1 MKKILSLLIALCLI
15 CSIVQMP
22 VMAEED
28 IAIVNPESADTL
40 EALGIIEGFGG
51 DLMLDKVLTRAEFVS
66 MLVRV
71 LNIDTSNK
79 TVYFEDVNASH
90 WAVGTVAAACTMG
103 IVAGVD
109 EKHFA
114 PDEPLAFEEAIKM
127 LVSTLGYEP
136 AAIRKGGYPVGYLTI
151 AQQIGLLNGIDAK
164 AGLLVKR
171 ALAADIIFNAL
182 DTNIVKEQVISDD
195 IIGKVTDGKT
205 LLREKMN
212 VLKGTGVVTA
222 NEVTSLSVANGVSK
236 GMIKIDDTLFYVGET
251 NAAELLGYAVTY
263 YADLDSADEAPYN
276 LLYIR
281 IDERENEVI
290 TISAEDVLPTTTT
303 TCVYYVDED
312 EDEEEY
318 EVSPYA
324 DMIYNDAGTGGFK
337 ASDLKPEY
345 GTLTLVDNNRDGVA
359 DVLFVDEYETIIVG
373 KLMKDTYTA
382 YDRDD
387 MKKLVELNPNS
398 DDYSFIIFKNGEE
411 AEFKAV
417 KEGTVL
423 TVATSANTKGR
434 KKVTVM
440 VSDKTVSGVLDA
452 VDEDYIYID
461 GEEYEALGSRLG
473 DVSAHLGNEVK
484 AYIDS
489 FGRIV
494 GIDEGAAISYTYG
507 YLIAA
512 DTPENGG
519 IDSNLTLKI
528 LTDKGAVTVFKCAK
542 EVTLEGKT
550 KVEPE
555 NLPTI
560 LAKTKRYQGA
570 GIEQLI
576 RYRLNG
582 KKEVCAIDTIA
593 TGNGGSADS
602 LSLDVPRTTRVVNP
616 KTGAVE
622 SETMDIGG
630 ANQNNSRRYMS
641 GVLGNTKNDILVDDD
656 VIIFCIP
663 PLIAENTKV
672 KDEFGNDIYNYY
684 TNMDDGKYSTV
695 GKGFLKSSGY
705 YDAEG
710 YDYSEN
716 MSVDAMVIRVPS
728 KQEMSDGTYLTIVE
742 KVAHTIVDGEP
753 IYKLTGYCN
762 GSYVTAYAENKAC
775 VSDSDGN
782 LYQVGDMLR
791 YGLNEI
797 TGYIADGQEPYM
809 TGGINGKVAFPTDS
823 SGEYGSNKGKFFVT
837 GKIHYGSIIY
847 KEGLNVILDTT
858 PEDETDV
865 ATSCHPFTLG
875 ASSTRYF
882 VVSEARGT
890 ITKVAEADLEKYI
903 YGRGEDAKVAIV
915 AGSGAPR
922 EVVIYV
928 H

>member
-22 VMAEED
+22 VIAEED
-28 IAIVNPESADTL
+28 VAIVNPESADTL

-127 LVSTLGYEP
+127 LVSTLGYGP
-136 AAIRKGGYPVGYLTI
+136 AAIRKGGYPVGYLTV
-151 AQQIGLLNGIDAK
+151 AQQIGLLNGINAK

-182 DTNIVKEQVISDD
+182 DANIVKEQVISDD
-195 IIGKVTDGKT
+195 DIIGKVTNGKT

-222 NEVTSLSVANGVSK
+222 NEVTGLSIAGGVSN
-236 GMIKIDDTLFYVGET
+236 GMIKIDDTLFYAGET
-251 NAAELLGYAVTY
+251 NAAELLGYNVTY

-276 LLYIR
+276 LIYIR
-281 IDERENEVI
+281 VNERENEVI
-290 TISAEDVLPTTTT
+290 TISAEDVLSTTTT
-303 TCVYYVDED
+303 TCVNYIDED
-312 EDEEEY
+312 EDEETY
-318 EVSPYA
+318 DVSPYA
-324 DMIYNDAGTGGFK
+324 DMIYNGAGTGGFK
-337 ASDLKPEY
+337 ASDLKPAY

-373 KLMKDTYTA
+373 KLMKNTYTA
-382 YDRDD
+382 YDRDS
-387 MKKLVELNPNS
+387 MKKLVELDPNS
-398 DDYSFIIFKNGEE
+398 DDYSFIIFKNGEK

-417 KEGTVL
+417 KEDTVL

-452 VDEDYIYID
+452 VDENYIYID
-461 GEEYEALGSRLG
+461 GEEYEAHSARLG

-512 DTPENGG
+512 DTPEDGG

-550 KVEPE
+550 KVEPK
-555 NLPTI
+555 NLTAA
-560 LAKTKRYQGA
+560 LAATTREQGA

-582 KKEVCAIDTIA
+582 KKEVCAIDTVA
-593 TGNGGSADS
+593 SGSGGNSDS
-602 LSLDVPRTTRVVNP
+602 LSLDVPRTTQTMEIV
-616 KTGAVE
+616 GA
-622 SETMDIGG
+622 TN
-630 ANQNNSRRYMS
+630 ANSRRYMS
-641 GVLGNTKNDILVDDD
+641 GILGDKKSDILVDDD
-656 VIIFCIP
+656 VIIFRI
-663 PLIAENTKV
+663 
-672 KDEFGNDIYNYY
+672 DR
-684 TNMDDGKYSTV
+684 
-695 GKGFLKSSGY
+695 KS
-705 YDAEG
+705 
-710 YDYSEN
+710 
-716 MSVDAMVIRVPS
+716 
-728 KQEMSDGTYLTIVE
+728 
-742 KVAHTIVDGEP
+742 
-753 IYKLTGYCN
+753 
-762 GSYVTAYAENKAC
+762 
-775 VSDSDGN
+775 
-782 LYQVGDMLR
+782 
-791 YGLNEI
+791 
-797 TGYIADGQEPYM
+797 
-809 TGGINGKVAFPTDS
+809 
-823 SGEYGSNKGKFFVT
+823 
-837 GKIHYGSIIY
+837 
-847 KEGLNVILDTT
+847 
-858 PEDETDV
+858 
-865 ATSCHPFTLG
+865 
-875 ASSTRYF
+875 
-882 VVSEARGT
+882 VV
-890 ITKVAEADLEKYI
+890 
-903 YGRGEDAKVAIV
+903 
-915 AGSGAPR
+915 
-922 EVVIYV
+922 
-928 H
+928 

>member
-28 IAIVNPESADTL
+28 IAIANPESADTL

-66 MLVRV
+66 MLVRI

-90 WAVGTVAAACTMG
+90 WAVGAVGAACTMG
-103 IVAGVD
+103 IVTGVD

-114 PDEPLAFEEAIKM
+114 PDEPLAYEEAIKM
-127 LVSTLGYEP
+127 LVVTLGYGP
-136 AAIRKGGYPVGYLTI
+136 AAVRKGGYPVGYLTV

-182 DTNIVKEQVISDD
+182 DTNIVKEQIISDD

-212 VLKGTGVVTA
+212 VLKGTGIVTA
-222 NEVTSLSVANGVSK
+222 NEVTGLSVAGGVSK
-236 GMIKIDDTLFYVGET
+236 GMIKIDETTFYVGET
-251 NAAELLGYAVTY
+251 NAAELLGYDVTY

-281 IDERENEVI
+281 INERENEVI

-303 TCVYYVDED
+303 TCVYYIDED
-312 EDEEEY
+312 EDEETY
-318 EVSPYA
+318 DVSPYA
-324 DMIYNDAGTGGFK
+324 DMIYNGAGTGGFK

-387 MKKLVELNPNS
+387 MKKLVKLDPNS
-398 DDYSFIIFKNGEE
+398 DDYSFIIFKDGEE
-411 AEFKAV
+411 AEFKVV

-440 VSDKTVSGVLDA
+440 VSDKTVSGILDA

-473 DVSAHLGNEVK
+473 DVTAYLGSEVK

-489 FGRIV
+489 FGRVV
-494 GIDEGAAISYTYG
+494 GIDEDAAVNYTYG

-519 IDSNLTLKI
+519 IDSNITLKI
-528 LTDKGAVTVFKCAK
+528 LTDKSAVEVFKCAK
-542 EVTLEGKT
+542 EVTLEAET
-550 KVEPE
+550 KVKPE

-560 LAKTKRYQGA
+560 LATTKRYQGA

-593 TGNGGSADS
+593 SGNGGNGDS
-602 LSLDVPRTTRVVNP
+602 LSLDVPRTTRVVDQETN
-616 KTGAVE
+616 AVD

-663 PLIAENTKV
+663 PLIVEEI
-672 KDEFGNDIYNYY
+672 KDETGKVVEIIYH
-684 TNMDDGKYSTV
+684 TNIDDEQYSTV

-710 YDYSEN
+710 YDYEDD
-716 MSVDAMVIRVPS
+716 MTVKAMVIRVPS

-742 KVAHTIVDGEP
+742 KVAHTVVDGEP

-762 GSYVTAYAENKAC
+762 GNYVTAYAKNKAC
-775 VSDSDGN
+775 VSDINGN
-782 LYQVGDMLR
+782 LYQTGDMLR
-791 YGLNEI
+791 YGLDEI

-809 TGGINGKVAFPTDS
+809 TGGINDKVVFPTA

-847 KEGLNVILDTT
+847 KEGLNIILDTT
-858 PEDETDV
+858 PDKDDDV
-865 ATSCHPFTLG
+865 ATSCQPFLLG
-875 ASSTRYF
+875 ATSTRYF

-903 YGRGEDAKVAIV
+903 YGRGEDAKIAVV